1 MSTNT
6 SDTIRVGVIG
16 TGFGGVVQVPGFW
29 RSPGVELVAVT
40 SGREE
45 RARAIGRQ
53 YGLAAYSDYRRMLD
67 EQELDLVSVTT
78 PPYLHHE
85 MVMAA
90 LERGRNVLCEK
101 PLAANLG
108 QAREMLAAAERA
120 GVVHAVDH
128 EFRYL
133 PARLKL
139 KELVDQGYLGE
150 LKVARV
156 TGLNDMWHNRPWN
169 WVMQREK
176 SGGILQAQ
184 GSHLIDSLHWWFGPI
199 IEVGA
204 QLDTLVRSRPTASGE
219 WRACDAEDQVAALLR
234 LANGAE
240 VSYLISGGVRPGQNR
255 VEAYG
260 SEGTLVID
268 ESRLLGARGSGALEP
283 IELSTSLPKLEPG
296 DDFRLAPFL
305 AFLER
310 FLPRLRGE
318 RAEAVA
324 GFGEGVAVQAVMD
337 ALRQSDADKRFVP
350 VEQV

>member
-1 MSTNT
+1 MSTRN
-6 SDTIRVGVIG
+6 SIRVGVIG
-16 TGFGGVVQVPGFW
+16 TGFGGVVQLPGFR
-29 RSPGVELVAVT
+29 RSPGVELVAVA
-40 SGREE
+40 SGRQE
-45 RARAIGRQ
+45 RARELGER
-53 YGLAAYSDYRRMLD
+53 YGIAGYADYRRMLD

-108 QAREMLAAAERA
+108 QAREMLATAETA

-133 PARLKL
+133 PARLKM
-139 KELVDQGYLGE
+139 KQLVDEGYLGE
-150 LKVARV
+150 LKMVRV
-156 TGLNDMWHNRPWN
+156 TGLNDTWHNRPWG
-169 WVMQREK
+169 WIMEK
-176 SGGILQAQ
+176 EKCGGILQAQ

-199 IEVGA
+199 VEVGA
-204 QLDTLVRSRPTASGE
+204 QLDTLLTSRPTEGGE
-219 WRACDAEDQVAALLR
+219 WRRCDAEDQVAALLR
-234 LANGAE
+234 MANGAH
-240 VSYLISGGVRPGQNR
+240 VNYLISGSIRPGQNR

-260 SEGTLVID
+260 SEGTLIID
-268 ESRLLGARGSGALEP
+268 ESRLLGARGTDEP
-283 IELSTSLPKLEPG
+283 RPIDPGTSLPKLEQG

-318 RAEAVA
+318 PAPETVA
-324 GFGEGVAVQAVMD
+324 GFQEGVAVQAVMD
-337 ALRQSDADKRFVP
+337 AMRQSDAEKRFVQVEP
-350 VEQV
+350 V